1 MRYGYAVVYES
12 AISGHDVI
20 SDANDIR
27 LPFINKR
34 LSRSA

>member
-1 MRYGYAVVYES
+1 VYES

-20 SDANDIR
+20 GDANDIR

-34 LSRSA
+34 LSRQKTAF